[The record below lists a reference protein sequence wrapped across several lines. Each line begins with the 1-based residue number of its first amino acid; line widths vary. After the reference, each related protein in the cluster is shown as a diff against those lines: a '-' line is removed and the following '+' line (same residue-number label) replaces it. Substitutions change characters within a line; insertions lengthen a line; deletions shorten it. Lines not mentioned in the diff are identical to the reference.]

1 MSEKLPILDC
11 GNLSKYMRDSCGLE
25 KKKNVFI
32 EDLMIGML
40 MINQGKPFKQT
51 TIQSKNYNE
60 VLAHTD

>member
-1 MSEKLPILDC
+1 
-11 GNLSKYMRDSCGLE
+11 MRDSCGLE